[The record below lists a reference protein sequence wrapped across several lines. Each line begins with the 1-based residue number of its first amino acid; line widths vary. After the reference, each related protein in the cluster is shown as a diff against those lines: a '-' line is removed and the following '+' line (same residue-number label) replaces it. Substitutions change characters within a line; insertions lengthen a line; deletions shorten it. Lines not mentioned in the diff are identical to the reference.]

1 MKCHL
6 LLDTLFLLVL
16 FLLGICILNM
26 GNTYKLLLTTF
37 LKLKELVTNFLSA
50 VGKVGYSA
58 MVGGNCENL

>member
-1 MKCHL
+1 
-6 LLDTLFLLVL
+6 
-16 FLLGICILNM
+16 M

-58 MVGGNCENL
+58 MVGGNCENLWLQSEFPFPVAQLLDFFILSL